1 VTVRRAFTAV
11 FACLMMVFLVGCPK
25 SGTTGKKKSDYRQ
38 ERQKLLAKAQS
49 GKLNKKPTTKK
60 PVVVAEAGTEDV
72 VGEASGDTVGM
83 GIDESFEYKIGLK
96 RDPFR
101 SFVLDTSG
109 VVGGETP
116 LETFDLFQLDLV
128 AVIWGSDERRG
139 MVLDPSGRPYIVQE
153 GSRIGKNL
161 GQVVSI
167 EDDLIWVEETY
178 IDPLGNR
185 TLKTVELRLY
195 PDQGG

>member
-1 VTVRRAFTAV
+1 MTVRRAFTVV

-49 GKLNKKPTTKK
+49 GKLNKKPAVKK
-60 PVVVAEAGTEDV
+60 PVATADDGTDEVA
-72 VGEASGDTVGM
+72 GDNADETAGM
-83 GIDESFEYKIGLK
+83 GFDESFEYKIGLK

-109 VVGGETP
+109 TIGGETP

-128 AVIWGSDERRG
+128 AVIWGSDNRRG

-167 EDDLIWVEETY
+167 EDDIIWVEETY